1 MPYGSRV
8 VAAAGTPV
16 PLFTVAELPRAA
28 AGVWPARVSRIYIE
42 ALNSN
47 TGFIYL
53 GVSTLNKATGA
64 GVIATLAAPAGG
76 PAVFYFNFE
85 QLAPGAN
92 NYRLQDYWID
102 AAVNGEGVLRTVWV
116 A

>member
-1 MPYGSRV
+1 M
-8 VAAAGTPV
+8 AAAGTPV
-16 PLFTVAELPRAA
+16 ALFTTSEVPHAA

-47 TGFIYL
+47 TGFIYI

-64 GVIATLAAPAGG
+64 GVIATIAAPAGG
-76 PAVFYFNFE
+76 PAVFYYDFP
-85 QLAPGAN
+85 QLALGIN

-102 AAVNGEGVLRTVWV
+102 AAVNGEGVLRTVFV
-116 A
+116 Q